1 MRAAS
6 KFITIPNLISLLRLI
21 LIPGIVLLYFYEES
35 PLPAF
40 GLLLFSAVTDL
51 VDGRIARKYR
61 MVSDLGKVLD
71 PIADKATLAAMM
83 ICLLSAYPPMQ
94 KLLFIL
100 LLKELFMAIA
110 GTAAYLTSGTFYGS
124 YWHGKA
130 ATFLTNTTVLIH
142 MLSRDLSPIVTE
154 TLVAACSAAAVLSFL
169 LYCTRY
175 ARVSGAF
182 SPGRQPET

>member
-6 KFITIPNLISLLRLI
+6 KIITIPNLISLLRLI

-51 VDGRIARKYR
+51 ADGRIARKYQ
-61 MVSDLGKVLD
+61 MVSNLGKVLD
-71 PIADKATLAAMM
+71 PVADKATLAAVL

-100 LLKELFMAIA
+100 LLKELFMGIA
-110 GTAAYLTSGTFYGS
+110 GMAAYLTSGSMFGS
-124 YWHGKA
+124 DWHGKA

-142 MLSRDLSPIVTE
+142 ILSKDISPAVTE

-169 LYCTRY
+169 LYCTQY
-175 ARVSGAF
+175 ARASGTF
-182 SPGRQPET
+182 PGRQPEA